1 MTLEEYKAI
10 IELNKKTRKQMREM
24 ISKSKLSAKDK
35 KVLRFYFSNGII
47 LGQSMEKAKNDIY
60 LMKLGKTLEIMIK
73 QTCEAGGIP
82 IPLDIFKKISLS
94 TEDLKNAKMVV
105 KR

>member
-35 KVLRFYFSNGII
+35 KVLRWYFNNGLL

-60 LMKLGKTLEIMIK
+60 LMNLGKTLETIMK
-73 QTCEAGGIP
+73 ETCEAGGIP
-82 IPLDIFKKISLS
+82 VPLDIFKKISLS

-105 KR
+105 KK